1 MRPVA
6 HVDTFYHLVT
16 DGVGE
21 DQPPEPPSTVW
32 RAAGENDAAR
42 VRAILL
48 ADPDMCDSLCEEFG
62 NTPAICAA
70 ARDCIDVLS
79 VLQQHRADLNKRA
92 VRGVTPTF
100 AAAATGSTRC
110 LRFLIGHGGRID
122 DTCRGLTPFEW
133 LLAPQRTVLSRF
145 DSRLAGRRLL
155 TARMLVLSG
164 AHVGS
169 RAIPHQQSREIM
181 LDWARRELT
190 DESGRLVWLAG
201 VQRAGGHCTL
211 ARLDIEGVKKNVMGF
226 LPQRTRLEM
235 NRLANAVGVWE
246 AEVAQEMSFERG
258 WLGGID
264 PGV

>member
-1 MRPVA
+1 MQPVA
-6 HVDTFYHLVT
+6 QVDTFYRLVT
-16 DGVGE
+16 DVVGE

-32 RAAGENDAAR
+32 QAAGDNDAAR
-42 VRAILL
+42 VRAILR
-48 ADPDMCDSLCEEFG
+48 ADPDMCDNLCEEFG

-100 AAAATGSTRC
+100 AAAATGSTRS
-110 LRFLIGHGGRID
+110 LRFLIDHGGQID
-122 DTCRGLTPFEW
+122 VTCRGSTPLEW
-133 LLAPQRTVLSRF
+133 LLAPQRTTLSRF
-145 DSRLAGRRLL
+145 ESRLTGRRLL
-155 TARMLVLSG
+155 TAQLLVLAG

-169 RAIPHQQSREIM
+169 RAIPHPQSRNM
-181 LDWARRELT
+181 LLDWSRRELT
-190 DESGRLVWLAG
+190 DERGRLAWLAG
-201 VQRAGGHCTL
+201 VQRTGEHCAL

-226 LPQRTRLEM
+226 LPQRTQLEM

-246 AEVAQEMSFERG
+246 AEVAQEVSFERG